1 MNYKKK
7 ITLNFTNIIN
17 LLISSDYK
25 TFYQNN
31 IITEN
36 NYKYLYIRMSKILS
50 AKENNGTIRG

>member
-50 AKENNGTIRG
+50 AKENNGKIRG